1 MSDRVSSIRMCRAG
15 ALTFISSRSLG
26 KRAKQVWQDV
36 VFVICGRGAGFEDT
50 EIELEGYGEASA
62 SVTTDCV

>member
-1 MSDRVSSIRMCRAG
+1 MSDRLSSIRMCRAG

-50 EIELEGYGEASA
+50 GIEGYGKASA